1 MRQLQAICLLQPP
14 LQTEEVR
21 WKIVFRIKSP
31 HNQEEINWLMII
43 CVGWG
48 ASMTSLTDLFGQQA
62 RDTAKSVKSQEK
74 GLLIINSIIITNLQS
89 HSIQNQLLFI
99 QDRSYNLVAIS
110 LQKCFKVSP
119 TASLLNSYE
128 KITKINTDFQSIN
141 IRTYC

>member
-1 MRQLQAICLLQPP
+1 
-14 LQTEEVR
+14 
-21 WKIVFRIKSP
+21 
-31 HNQEEINWLMII
+31 
-43 CVGWG
+43 
-48 ASMTSLTDLFGQQA
+48 MTSLTDLFGQQA